1 MAESAGVKKIKDILT
16 HHGQLNRSCMDEI
29 SHMRMQYLKGTNAS
43 PYIMLFGF
51 RPRGKLPVLS
61 KFEPVDRAEL
71 TAQRQKIREIDEKY
85 WNKHSKQLSLLR
97 PGTQVDILEHSG
109 KLNRGRWTRSG
120 KVIEQ
125 GSNLD
130 EYLIEDTVTGARAI
144 RNRKFLNPVYE
155 KGVHFDKDLVSQSED
170 GEDDGKV

>member
-1 MAESAGVKKIKDILT
+1 
-16 HHGQLNRSCMDEI
+16 MD
-29 SHMRMQYLKGTNAS
+29 RT
-43 PYIMLFGF
+43 
-51 RPRGKLPVLS
+51 
-61 KFEPVDRAEL
+61 EL
-71 TAQRQKIREIDEKY
+71 TVQRQKIREYDEKY

-144 RNRKFLNPVYE
+144 RNRKFLNPVYA
-155 KGVHFDKDLVSQSED
+155 KGVHFHKDLVTESPKEEEKD
-170 GEDDGKV
+170 

>member
-1 MAESAGVKKIKDILT
+1 
-16 HHGQLNRSCMDEI
+16 MD
-29 SHMRMQYLKGTNAS
+29 RT
-43 PYIMLFGF
+43 
-51 RPRGKLPVLS
+51 
-61 KFEPVDRAEL
+61 EL
-71 TAQRQKIREIDEKY
+71 TVQRQKIREYDEKY
-85 WNKHSKQLSLLR
+85 WNKLSKQLSLLR

-144 RNRKFLNPVYE
+144 RNRKFLNPVYA
-155 KGVHFDKDLVSQSED
+155 KGVHFNKYLVSQSE
-170 GEDDGKV
+170 EEQDDGKV